1 MQLHLDLTTSL
12 SLNQYSDTITNTWS
26 TFTQARTITENAT
39 LLRYL
44 RHDEISITVNP
55 DIIYQDV
62 VGLRYKQTP
71 PTPAPLLA
79 LSAIAFVQTSDGH
92 YFLQPRDSG
101 DWPASLELPGG
112 FIRQSHLAFTTGQ
125 FIKERVARD
134 IGLNT
139 TEISTTELV
148 AIYPFSDILECML
161 VYHVTITISKRELQ
175 LRLPD
180 LVCMPRDFN
189 TSDQLPETTLPLH
202 YPSKIIIDLFYK
214 KVST

>member
-44 RHDEISITVNP
+44 HHDETSITVNP

-62 VGLRYKQTP
+62 VGLRYNQTP

-139 TEISTTELV
+139 TEIGTTELV

-161 VYHVTITISKRELQ
+161 VYHVTITISKRELL
-175 LRLPD
+175 LRRPD

-214 KVST
+214 KVSA